1 MVTSVRVRNWRESF
15 EKWGSS
21 ITLTP
26 YQLSGIV
33 FKDSGLVKVNWILE
47 IDESKVD

>member
-1 MVTSVRVRNWRESF
+1 METSVRVRDWRESF

-21 ITLTP
+21 ITLKP
-26 YQLSGIV
+26 YQLFWIL
-33 FKDSGLVKVNWILE
+33 FKDSGLLKVNWILE